1 MSMTTGRD
9 KPINLPAAPD
19 EDQLH
24 MHLDRKTGGLMVV
37 NGEQHDVIVDMDLFA
52 PPTVFTALSRL
63 ADENQTGREMTE
75 EQRVH
80 AAFWSGYF
88 YAEAMTR

>member
-1 MSMTTGRD
+1 MTTERV
-9 KPINLPAAPD
+9 INLPKPPPGEIDAFPFQVERDAAMGTVQVVD
-19 EDQLH
+19 TGSED
-24 MHLDRKTGGLMVV
+24 VV
-37 NGEQHDVIVDMDLFA
+37 AVCDLYA
-52 PPTVFTALSRL
+52 PPTVFTMLAQL
-63 ADENQTGREMTE
+63 ADPEHTNGGMTE